1 MSSARDTGGFSFK
14 EARSRNMRAVRGKDT
29 KLELVVRRAAHGL
42 GLRFRLHRKD
52 LPGRPDLTFPRW
64 RTVVFVNGCFWHQHE
79 GCSKGVIPKT
89 HSQFWRSKLSGNVDR
104 DNRSRVELQ
113 KRGWRVFVAWEC
125 EVQRLGATKMISDW
139 FGGPS

>member
-1 MSSARDTGGFSFK
+1 MSSARATGGFSFT
-14 EARSRNMRAVRGKDT
+14 EARSRNIWAVRGKDT
-29 KLELVVRRAAHGL
+29 KPELVVRRAAHGL

-64 RTVVFVNGCFWHQHE
+64 HTVIFVHGCFWHQHE
-79 GCSKGVIPKT
+79 GCSKGVIPKS
-89 HSQFWRSKLSGNVDR
+89 HSQFWRSKLSGNVER

-125 EVQRLGATKMISDW
+125 EVKRLSATKIIRDW
-139 FGGPS
+139 FGI